1 MKKTSIVLCAIM
13 LIWAT
18 GSSVAADMEPFQRYC
33 GRSQTLSDDQLVR
46 LSAAEAA
53 HLIRC
58 GNISSTALTSALLA
72 RIEGYGYL
80 NAFITVNDEGAL
92 AAAAEA
98 DRRGGHNHK
107 GPLHGV
113 PLVIKDNIHVAGLRN
128 TAGTPGLADFTPQS
142 NAPVVQSLIDA
153 GAIILGKTNM
163 HELAFGITSNN
174 AAFGAVATPYDPDY
188 FAGGSS
194 GGTGSAVAARLASA
208 GLGTD
213 TGGSVRIP
221 SALNGIAGLR
231 PTVLRYP
238 QAGITPISS
247 TRDTA
252 GPMART
258 VEDLIL
264 LDSIIT
270 GDRSAVVRAN
280 LRKVRLGVPKDFATN
295 VDYET
300 AELARNALKKL
311 EKAGVTLVEVDLT
324 EIRALNDQIGFPIAL
339 FEANK
344 ELKAYLAKY
353 NTGETLDTLAAQI
366 ASPDV
371 KNIFYGAIVD
381 GAPGAV
387 PPSVYEY
394 ALNVLRPQLQQ
405 RYAELFK
412 QNAIDAIIFPTTPL
426 PASPIVG
433 SDDFVWLN
441 GVQVPTFTTYI
452 RNTDPGSNAGIP
464 GISIPFA
471 LTAAGLPVGLE
482 LDGPEGKDRRLL
494 SLGLALEGVFGRQ
507 PEP

>member
-1 MKKTSIVLCAIM
+1 MKKTLIVLCVVM
-13 LIWAT
+13 LIWVTA
-18 GSSVAADMEPFQRYC
+18 SYVAADMEPFQRQC
-33 GRSQTLSDDQLVR
+33 GRSRHLSDEQLVR

-58 GNISSTALTSALLA
+58 GSISSTALTSALLT
-72 RIEGYGYL
+72 RIEEYGYL
-80 NAFITVNDEGAL
+80 NAFITVDYEGAL
-92 AAAAEA
+92 AAAADA
-98 DRRGGHNHK
+98 DRRGHHNHR

-113 PLVIKDNIHVAGLRN
+113 PVVIKDSIHVAGLPN
-128 TAGTPGLADFTPQS
+128 TAGTPGLEDFVPHS
-142 NAPVVQSLIDA
+142 NAPVVQALLDA

-174 AAFGAVATPYDPDY
+174 TKFGAVATPYDPTR

-194 GGTGSAVAARLASA
+194 GGTASAVAARLAPA
-208 GLGTD
+208 GLGED

-231 PTVLRYP
+231 PTVMRYP

-252 GPMART
+252 GPMARA

-270 GDRSAVVRAN
+270 QDQSAVVRAN
-280 LRKVRLGVPKDFATN
+280 LRKVRLGVPTDFSID
-295 VDYET
+295 VDNET
-300 AELARNALKKL
+300 AAQARNALKKL
-311 EKAGVTLVEVDLT
+311 ERAGVTLVEVDLT

-339 FEANK
+339 FEANR
-344 ELKAYLAKY
+344 ELKAYLARY
-353 NTGETLDTLAAQI
+353 DTGETLNSLAAQI

-371 KNIFYGAIVD
+371 KGIFYGAIVD

-387 PPSVYEY
+387 PASVYEE
-394 ALNVLRPQLQQ
+394 ALNVLRPQLRQ
-405 RYAELFK
+405 RYAELFQ

-426 PASPIVG
+426 PAAPIVG
-433 SDDFVWLN
+433 SDEFVDLN
-441 GVQVPTFTTYI
+441 GTLVPTFPTYI

-464 GISIPFA
+464 GITIPFA
-471 LTAAGLPVGLE
+471 LTTAGLPVGLG
-482 LDGPEGKDRRLL
+482 LDGPEGSDRRLL
-494 SLGLALEGVFGRQ
+494 SLGLALEEIFDRL